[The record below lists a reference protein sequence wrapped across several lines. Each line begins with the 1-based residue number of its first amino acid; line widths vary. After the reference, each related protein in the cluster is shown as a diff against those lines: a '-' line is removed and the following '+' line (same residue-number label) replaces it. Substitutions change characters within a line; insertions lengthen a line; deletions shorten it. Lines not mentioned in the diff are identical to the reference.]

1 MTTPPNASA
10 ASSTPT
16 KTSSS
21 TQTTPSRR
29 PFYLRPPWNILFELS
44 KLEKLGTPW
53 SINIAYLLRSFLTE
67 MDHTGKVDFRAS
79 GVALDSSALIY
90 LMKSKL
96 LLTLNDPPPPAA
108 QKLPPDFI
116 PPPLF
121 LPLRHELT
129 STTIQHLLGVLDEV
143 LKGEKLS
150 RLDRMV
156 VQTPVLPAV
165 SDLLPQFDRFMAELE
180 TQVDQLYALLIE
192 KVQGQGIIDFSTLT
206 KNVTRI
212 EALRMFIYLLFLAQD
227 GLVSLW
233 QNEETEELYIA
244 VGNLKVG
251 KIKQSIK

>member
-1 MTTPPNASA
+1 MSAATPP
-10 ASSTPT
+10 PT
-16 KTSSS
+16 A
-21 TQTTPSRR
+21 PPRR

-67 MDHTGKVDFRAS
+67 MDHSGKVDFRAS

-96 LLTLNDPPPPAA
+96 LLTLQEPPPPSAPR
-108 QKLPPDFI
+108 LPPDFV

-129 STTIQHLLGVLDEV
+129 STTIQHLLEVLDEV

-156 VQTPVLPAV
+156 AQTPVLPAV
-165 SDLLPQFDRFMAELE
+165 SDLLPQFDRFVAELE
-180 TQVDQLYALLIE
+180 NQVDQLYALLVE
-192 KVQGQGIIDFSTLT
+192 KVHGQGIIDFSTLI
-206 KNVTRI
+206 KGATRI

-251 KIKQSIK
+251 KAGPQIK

>member
-1 MTTPPNASA
+1 MSSTA
-10 ASSTPT
+10 ASSQSTPV
-16 KTSSS
+16 
-21 TQTTPSRR
+21 RR
-29 PFYLRPPWNILFELS
+29 PFYMRPPWNILFELS
-44 KLEKLGTPW
+44 KIEKLGSPW
-53 SINIAYLLRSFLTE
+53 SVNIAYLLRSFLSE
-67 MDHTGKVDFRAS
+67 MDHSGHVDFRAS

-96 LLTLNDPPPPAA
+96 LLALNDPPSPAA

-129 STTIQHLLGVLDEV
+129 STTIQHLLEVLDEV

-150 RLDRMV
+150 RLDRVV

-165 SDLLPQFDRFMAELE
+165 SDLLPQFDKFMAELE
-180 TQVDQLYALLIE
+180 NQVDQLYALLVE
-192 KVQGQGIIDFSTLT
+192 KVHGQGIIDFSTLT
-206 KNVTRI
+206 KDATRI

-244 VGNLKVG
+244 VGNLKLG
-251 KIKQSIK
+251 KAKQPFK